1 MIMYVLIITQ
11 EDTLNTENTLRDT
24 TQDIEGDYDFQDPF
38 TFIHTFLQFL
48 CVYIKGHFLLNWTN
62 LFYFNSLEQKQ
73 QSLSFTF
80 KIKE

>member
-48 CVYIKGHFLLNWTN
+48 CVYIKGHFFVELDQSF
-62 LFYFNSLEQKQ
+62 LF
-73 QSLSFTF
+73 
-80 KIKE
+80 